1 MNILSKVIT
10 RFAPSPTG
18 FLHIGGARTA
28 LFNWLYAKHCG
39 GKFLLRIEDTDKE
52 RSTTEATNAIISGMK
67 WLGLEWD
74 EEIYSQASH
83 FERHKEVAKSLLSLG
98 KAYKCYCSQ
107 EELVE
112 MREKALKNG
121 STRLY
126 DGTWRDKASEDA
138 PINIKPV
145 IRLKMPLAGSTTI
158 NDLIQGKVEVANNT
172 LDDMILLR
180 SDGSPT
186 YMLAAAVDDN
196 DMNISHVLRGDD
208 HLTNTFRQIQIY
220 RAMNWK
226 IPEYAHMPLLHGSDG
241 AKLSKRH
248 GALGIDTYE
257 KMGFLPEAMNNYLL
271 RLGWSHGNDEIITQK
286 QAIEWFEIDKVG
298 KSASRFDQEKL
309 TNINGHYINEC
320 DEERLINLIVPK
332 ISKLLSDNI
341 SPESTQ
347 RLKLGLNNLK
357 NRSKTLL
364 ELADNAQVYCIN
376 KDIKLEGKAL
386 NNFDQGRRELLVQV
400 YDSLEKLAKWDHEPL
415 ENTIKEIALKNNIG
429 LGKVAKPLRTA
440 LSGNFNSPGIF
451 EIMTVLGKLETL
463 KRINATM

>member
-1 MNILSKVIT
+1 MSKVIT

-28 LFNWLYAKHCG
+28 LFNWLYAKHYG

-52 RSTTEATNAIISGMK
+52 RSTTEATNAIVSGMR

-83 FERHKEVAKSLLSLG
+83 FERHKEVAKSLLNSG

-112 MREKALKNG
+112 MRERALKKG

-138 PINIKPV
+138 PVGIKPV
-145 IRLKMPLAGSTTI
+145 IRLKMPLSGSTTI

-220 RAMNWK
+220 RSMNWK

-248 GALGIDTYE
+248 GALGVDAYKE
-257 KMGFLPEAMNNYLL
+257 MGFLPEAINNYLL

-286 QAIEWFEIDKVG
+286 QAIEWFEINKVG

-309 TNINGHYINEC
+309 NNINSHYINHC
-320 DEERLINLIVPK
+320 DEERLINLILPK

-341 SPESTQ
+341 SPKSSH
-347 RLKLGLNNLK
+347 RLKLGLNDLK
-357 NRSKTLL
+357 GRSKTLL

-376 KDIKLEGKAL
+376 KVIKLEGKAL
-386 NNFDQGRRELLVQV
+386 NNFDKGRRELLVQV
-400 YDSLEKLAKWDHEPL
+400 YGSLEKLAKWDHESL
-415 ENTIKEIALKNNIG
+415 ENTIKDIALKNNMG
-429 LGKVAKPLRTA
+429 LGKVAQPLRIA

-451 EIMTVLGKLETL
+451 EIMAVLGKLETL
-463 KRINATM
+463 KRINDTM

>member
-1 MNILSKVIT
+1 LSKVIT

-39 GKFLLRIEDTDKE
+39 GKFLLRIEDTDKK
-52 RSTTEATNAIISGMK
+52 RSTAEATNAIILGMR

-83 FERHKEVAKSLLSLG
+83 FERHKEVAKSLLSSG
-98 KAYKCYCSQ
+98 KAYKCYCSK
-107 EELVE
+107 EELMT
-112 MREKALKNG
+112 MREKALRNG

-126 DGTWRDKASEDA
+126 DGTWRDRDPKDV
-138 PINIKPV
+138 PIDIKPV
-145 IRLKMPLAGSTTI
+145 IRLKMPLLESTTI
-158 NDLIQGKVEVANNT
+158 DDLIQGKIEVANNT

-248 GALGIDTYE
+248 GALGVEAYE
-257 KMGFLPEAMNNYLL
+257 EMCVLPAAMNNYLL

-286 QAIEWFEIDKVG
+286 QAIEWFEIQKVG

-309 TNINGHYINEC
+309 NNINGYYINEC
-320 DEERLINLIVPK
+320 DEERLINLVLPK
-332 ISKLLSDNI
+332 ISDLLSDNI
-341 SPESTQ
+341 SPKSSQ
-347 RLKLGLNNLK
+347 RLKLGLNDLK
-357 NRSKTLL
+357 YRSKTLL

-376 KDIKLEGKAL
+376 KVIKIEGKAL
-386 NNFDQGRRELLVQV
+386 KKFDQGSRELLARVH
-400 YDSLEKLAKWDHEPL
+400 DRLEKLAKWDNQSL
-415 ENTIKEIALKNNIG
+415 ESSIKSIAVENNIG
-429 LGKVAKPLRTA
+429 LGKVAQPLRMA

-451 EIMTVLGKLETL
+451 EIMAVLGKLETL
-463 KRINATM
+463 KRINDTM